1 MTTDPASDFEFFILV
16 ARLKSLS
23 GAARALD
30 LTPPAATKRLGLIEQ
45 RLGARL
51 VNRTTRSVSLTPEG
65 ETYLR
70 YATQIVAQ
78 VRQMEDDISGSRS
91 DPHGLLRIN
100 ATLGFGR
107 TAIAPLVSDF
117 AKRFPNV
124 EIQFEVTD
132 RPIDLVEEAF
142 DMAIRFGELPDSRL
156 SARRIMSNRRFLCAS
171 PRYLER
177 FGTPER
183 VEDLVQHRCIIHRQ
197 NDDAYGVWR
206 YMQGDRTEALKVKGA
221 LSSNDGDIV
230 LRWALDGHGILIRSE
245 WDLAKYVQS
254 GRLKLVLPETV
265 LPSADLFVYYPSQR
279 NQTARA
285 RAFIDFLID
294 HFQAPFIPVETGA
307 AIYARK
313 KRGDERREAGVAV
326 TLTAPCA
333 ERPEKSASTPFKAA
347 TTIWQTGRPALTLM
361 LCLFPLSLTA
371 KQVEVF
377 LVIGSGC
384 LNFAS
389 DPVHSRRRIT
399 SL

>member
-1 MTTDPASDFEFFILV
+1 MATDPASDFEFFILI

-107 TAIAPLVSDF
+107 TTIAPLVSDF

-313 KRGDERREAGVAV
+313 KRGGR
-326 TLTAPCA
+326 
-333 ERPEKSASTPFKAA
+333 KA
-347 TTIWQTGRPALTLM
+347 
-361 LCLFPLSLTA
+361 
-371 KQVEVF
+371 
-377 LVIGSGC
+377 
-384 LNFAS
+384 
-389 DPVHSRRRIT
+389 
-399 SL
+399 

>member
-1 MTTDPASDFEFFILV
+1 MPSDAPSDFEFFILL

-30 LTPPAATKRLGLIEQ
+30 LTPPAATKRLGIMEQ

-70 YATQIVAQ
+70 YATQIAAQ
-78 VRQMEDDISGSRS
+78 VRQMEDEISGGRS
-91 DPHGLLRIN
+91 DPQGLLRIN

-107 TAIAPLVSDF
+107 TTIAPLVSEF

-124 EIQFEVTD
+124 EIQFQVTD

-142 DMAIRFGELPDSRL
+142 DIAIRFGTLPDSRL
-156 SARRIMSNRRFLCAS
+156 SARRLMSNRRFLCAS
-171 PRYLER
+171 PKYLER

-183 VEDLVQHRCIIHRQ
+183 VEDLVRHRCIIHRQ

-206 YMQGDRTEALKVKGA
+206 YMQDDHVEALKVKGA

-254 GRLKLVLPETV
+254 GRLKLVLPNIE

-294 HFQAPFIPVETGA
+294 HFQAPFTPVETGA
-307 AIYARK
+307 LIYGQKKKAARK
-313 KRGDERREAGVAV
+313 
-326 TLTAPCA
+326 
-333 ERPEKSASTPFKAA
+333 S
-347 TTIWQTGRPALTLM
+347 
-361 LCLFPLSLTA
+361 
-371 KQVEVF
+371 
-377 LVIGSGC
+377 
-384 LNFAS
+384 
-389 DPVHSRRRIT
+389 
-399 SL
+399 